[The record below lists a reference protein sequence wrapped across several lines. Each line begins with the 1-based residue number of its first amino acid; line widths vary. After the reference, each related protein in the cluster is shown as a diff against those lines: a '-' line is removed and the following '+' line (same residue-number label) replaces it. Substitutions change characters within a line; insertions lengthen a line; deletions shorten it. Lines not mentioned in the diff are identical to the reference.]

1 MKVICIAVPHALRQ
15 VRSGDDTT
23 APSLLTISHAPRFRR
38 DKLLPLLMRAGL
50 SFLMIVGVLDAGR
63 AFANDCA
70 ALIGQAEEGR
80 GIPHNLL
87 MAVAVQESGLDP
99 FAVNAGGASFHPGSA
114 AAAIALVEELQRR
127 GKVYVDVGCMQVD
140 LHHHPN
146 AFASL
151 EEAFDPA
158 ANVAYGAQ
166 YLSGLASRHGD
177 WLAATAFYHSSM
189 PTEQRIYLAQV
200 ARRYFALSP
209 EARPPGI
216 ARTGAAPAAPPRQR
230 RQVRLSAI
238 TVEGEVEGPGV
249 IQYRR

>member
-1 MKVICIAVPHALRQ
+1 M
-15 VRSGDDTT
+15 
-23 APSLLTISHAPRFRR
+23 
-38 DKLLPLLMRAGL
+38 
-50 SFLMIVGVLDAGR
+50 
-63 AFANDCA
+63 
-70 ALIGQAEEGR
+70 
-80 GIPHNLL
+80 
-87 MAVAVQESGLDP
+87 
-99 FAVNAGGASFHPGSA
+99 
-114 AAAIALVEELQRR
+114 QRR

-140 LHHHPN
+140 LRHHPN

-166 YLSGLASRHGD
+166 YLSGLASRYGD
-177 WLAATAFYHSSM
+177 WLAATAFYHSST
-189 PTEQRIYLAQV
+189 PAEQRIYLAQV

-209 EARPPGI
+209 EALPPGI
-216 ARTGAAPAAPPRQR
+216 ARTAVAPVAPRQR